1 MSVDQLRVAVAQP
14 VVTALDLAA
23 NVRAHAG
30 LVRRAAARLVVFPE
44 LSLTG
49 YELAAPP
56 LDPADPCL
64 DELRAACAET
74 GSVALVGAPIEEGGR
89 AHIAVLRVDA
99 VCVGVAYRKTSLGA
113 AEQPRFSPGP
123 GPVAIDVDGWRVGIG
138 ICKDTGDADHV
149 TATAA
154 LGLDL
159 YAAGV
164 VHHPWELD
172 EQQARARRI
181 AAATGAPV
189 ALASCAGA
197 TGGGFAATAGRSSI
211 SDRHGDVLVEA
222 GADADEVVT
231 TLLTRGRASSRPG
244 ARG

>member
-1 MSVDQLRVAVAQP
+1 MDQLRVAVAQP
-14 VVTALDLAA
+14 VVTALDVAA
-23 NVRAHAG
+23 NVRAHAA
-30 LVRRAAARLVVFPE
+30 LVRRAGARLVVFPE

-56 LDPADPCL
+56 LDPGDARL
-64 DELRAACAET
+64 EELRAACAET
-74 GSVALVGAPIEEGGR
+74 GTVALVGAPVEEAGR
-89 AHIAVLRVDA
+89 VHIAVLRVDA
-99 VCVGVAYRKTSLGA
+99 EGVGVAYRKTSLGA
-113 AEQPRFSPGP
+113 DEQARFSPGP
-123 GPVAIDVDGWRVGIG
+123 GPVATDVDGWRVGLG
-138 ICKDTGDADHV
+138 ICKDTGDTDHV

-164 VHHPWELD
+164 VHHRWELE

-197 TGGGFAATAGRSSI
+197 TGGGFGATAGGSSI
-211 SDRHGDVLVEA
+211 SDRHGVVLVEA
-222 GADADEVVT
+222 GADADEVVA
-231 TLLTRGRASSRPG
+231 TLLSRARPG
-244 ARG
+244 DRG